1 MVIANNGKMLT
12 MKTIIEFATEKNCS
26 RQTIYNAIK
35 RGKLDTASQ
44 YGKVLLRDTAKNKNW
59 IPAESKKR

>member
-1 MVIANNGKMLT
+1 

-26 RQTIYNAIK
+26 RQTVYNAIK
-35 RGKLDTASQ
+35 RGELDTASQ

-59 IPAESKKR
+59 LPVENKKRQ

>member
-1 MVIANNGKMLT
+1 
-12 MKTIIEFATEKNCS
+12 MKTIIEFAKQNGCS

-35 RGKLDTASQ
+35 RGELDTVPQ
-44 YGKVLLRDTAKNKNW
+44 YGKVLLRDVAKNKNW

>member
-1 MVIANNGKMLT
+1 
-12 MKTIIEFATEKNCS
+12 MKTIIEFATDKNCT

-35 RGKLDTASQ
+35 RGELETASQ
-44 YGKVLLRDTAKNKNW
+44 YGKVLLKDTAKNKNW

>member
-1 MVIANNGKMLT
+1 MVIVNNGKML
-12 MKTIIEFATEKNCS
+12 MKTIIEFATDKNCT

-35 RGKLDTASQ
+35 RGELETASQ
-44 YGKVLLRDTAKNKNW
+44 YGKVLLKDTAKNKNW